1 MSGTAATT
9 ATAAE
14 REAALLSRLPLPRT
28 ALPVPPR
35 RSSRAAAP
43 PQAQAASQPS
53 SPPKP
58 PPTIRILAVADVDLR
73 SAARLSE
80 YALREREDIAR
91 TERGVGVG
99 AGTGGRRGGSSRPR
113 SGSGSSSGS
122 SDDELSAG
130 AYEMRTRPLG
140 GGAVDL
146 CIACGPFVHPC
157 PPPSSADLPQRDCG
171 DVSDSDNGGGS
182 DSVGSASCSCSWGSS
197 SDLGSADGLEGEEGH
212 TDDNDCV
219 DDVDEDDGDDSTSSG
234 SSGTSSGAG
243 GYDNTGGFGYREHA
257 TAGRRSPRANR
268 SATHICDRHYRRKR
282 HAGRDNDDGRGDVD
296 HAAFASRP
304 EHDASNEG
312 ILTSTLA
319 QLENIVCRVLYV
331 PGQGDPP
338 SLFGREADV
347 NAADNGAM
355 YSADEGRD
363 NFTEEKN
370 RRWAAMAEQDS
381 TDTLD
386 DSDPTLFHR
395 DSLQVARDRNMP
407 RPAGSLS
414 RQFGAITG
422 VASANGGGPKIDID
436 SRRVAPV
443 DHKKICRGDGNDEA
457 QKQGGDAAGSNDDK
471 GPHGDLITE
480 AELTPHKR
488 LTPNSRNVHR
498 RWVQLGPGLGIA
510 GLARDLGR
518 RPTDAP
524 APIEFDQGRYV
535 RTLHALLGMAPPSQN
550 AALFSSSLLAS
561 RPSQAIVLTNLP
573 GENERNVTPGKRR
586 GKRDKEV
593 SLRLIHAPEG
603 GSDVVDNRG
612 DGLSIPAAYRDLLA
626 LATNDNDRPE
636 NSDSQVLLKV
646 ASPPP
651 QSRRRSRRRHLGGR
665 NGADQQPFVFETDG
679 VKLVMPGS
687 LRKSGDFALID
698 VALVRD
704 DRGATSATSS
714 PSRGRGAALGPQ
726 SQGRRLSPPSYRW
739 SVDRVQFRSM
749 GV

>member
-1 MSGTAATT
+1 MSGDAKFGQRQE
-9 ATAAE
+9 E
-14 REAALLSRLPLPRT
+14 REVAALLLSRLPLPRT
-28 ALPVPPR
+28 ALPVPPPR
-35 RSSRAAAP
+35 QSSRAAA

-53 SPPKP
+53 PPRP

-73 SAARLSE
+73 SAARLAE

-91 TERGVGVG
+91 TELGAGVGV
-99 AGTGGRRGGSSRPR
+99 AASSRGTRRGGPCRPR
-113 SGSGSSSGS
+113 SGSSSSN

-157 PPPSSADLPQRDCG
+157 PPPGADLPQRDCG

-197 SDLGSADGLEGEEGH
+197 SDLGSAEDGLEGVAN
-212 TDDNDCV
+212 DDD
-219 DDVDEDDGDDSTSSG
+219 DDVEEDDGDGSTSSG
-234 SSGTSSGAG
+234 SSATSSGAG
-243 GYDNTGGFGYREHA
+243 GYDNTGGFGYREHV

-268 SATHICDRHYRRKR
+268 SSTHICDRHYRRKR
-282 HAGRDNDDGRGDVD
+282 HAGRDNDDGHGGDAD
-296 HAAFASRP
+296 HAAVASRP

-338 SLFGREADV
+338 SLFGRKADV
-347 NAADNGAM
+347 NAADD
-355 YSADEGRD
+355 SADKD
-363 NFTEEKN
+363 TFTEEKN
-370 RRWAAMAEQDS
+370 RRG
-381 TDTLD
+381 D

-407 RPAGSLS
+407 RPAGSIS
-414 RQFGAITG
+414 RHFGAITG

-443 DHKKICRGDGNDEA
+443 DHKKICRGDGNDDA
-457 QKQGGDAAGSNDDK
+457 QKQGGDAAGGSNDDK

-510 GLARDLGR
+510 GLARDLGC
-518 RPTDAP
+518 RPTDVL
-524 APIEFDQGRYV
+524 APIEFDQGRYG

-612 DGLSIPAAYRDLLA
+612 GGLSIPAAYRDLLA

-636 NSDSQVLLKV
+636 DSDGQVLLKV

-651 QSRRRSRRRHLGGR
+651 QSRRRSRRRHLGDR

-679 VKLVMPGS
+679 AKLVMPGS

-704 DRGATSATSS
+704 DRGATSTTSS

-726 SQGRRLSPPSYRW
+726 SRGRRLSPPSYRW